1 MQCSVYDNIFKSF
14 LQPLIGVFTI
24 PIGDILQQKQRSRQS
39 EMEQMHFIIGELT
52 KIMEEAGAIT
62 YNIQSAINEVED
74 VSFRSTIQKQ
84 KELVQQTM
92 KTVTD
97 TKDKDLKEVKSNL
110 ARPLL
115 LNLDS
120 DEQNPSYR
128 DLKSGDEV
136 KS

>member
-1 MQCSVYDNIFKSF
+1 
-14 LQPLIGVFTI
+14 
-24 PIGDILQQKQRSRQS
+24 
-39 EMEQMHFIIGELT
+39 MEQMHFIIGELT